1 MPNQIALSSTTLI
14 LIGSAT
20 VAFFAWLF
28 RFALESVKR
37 DVNKRWDEKDRTDK
51 EYRQEQIEDA
61 FRQQE
66 GQIIMS
72 DCLSQIMRHMIT
84 GNHIEDLEKQ
94 QKKLEA
100 FREENERA
108 MLKKA
113 TKYKLRKD

>member
-1 MPNQIALSSTTLI
+1 MMSEITLSSRTLA
-14 LIGSAT
+14 LVGTAT
-20 VAFFAWLF
+20 VAFLVWLF
-28 RFALESVKR
+28 KFALESVKR
-37 DVNKRWDEKDRTDK
+37 DVNKRWDEKDRADQ

-72 DCLSQIMRHMIT
+72 DAIAQIMKHMIT

-100 FREENERA
+100 FRSENEQA
-108 MLKKA
+108 MIRKA
-113 TKYKLRKD
+113 TKYNLRRC